1 MRIPDPPRQKRRKRQ
16 KGVRASLLTLPTHD
30 RAGPPGTCEV
40 TCGVSSFGRSQI
52 RSARSSGS
60 VKLSAVGAADAGLSG
75 GTTVGPAL
83 RRDAT
88 AATDS
93 DSTRA
98 ETGELR
104 LIAAVLALAIADAR
118 RGDPSAQRW
127 LASDESGAC
136 VGGWHRGVA
145 PRSATAVS
153 SAVAGA
159 RWRVRDVGRCGRR
172 GVRWRESYG
181 NRDSPIPDFPCS

>member
-136 VGGWHRGVA
+136 VGGWHYRTVCAVLGLDA
-145 PRSATAVS
+145 SWGRSEIRDGGLERS
-153 SAVAGA
+153 SGRSMAGA
-159 RWRVRDVGRCGRR
+159 GRGEVRPARR
-172 GVRWRESYG
+172 KVA
-181 NRDSPIPDFPCS
+181 